1 MNHGTNPHQHP
12 SKHFKATAQ
21 ELARG
26 ATQQVGPRELEGDME
41 ETMTPTP
48 WLPAIPELLTTHEL
62 AKILRL
68 KPQTIRKKRMDGTMG
83 IEPIKVGGRLLWKKS
98 DLLDLLR
105 RLQH

>member
-1 MNHGTNPHQHP
+1 MNHGTNPDQHP

-26 ATQQVGPRELEGDME
+26 ATQQVGPGVLEGGME
-41 ETMTPTP
+41 GAMISVPC
-48 WLPAIPELLTTHEL
+48 LPAIPELLTTHEL

-98 DLLDLLR
+98 DLLDFLR